1 MAIQPLATNDF
12 QNYLA
17 GETPSKKMES
27 ENRMPSRFLEFYS
40 AIIQYCIKYQEAT
53 KNLLEPMALDL
64 DIAISKHIAK
74 YFNRS
79 EEEFAKIKEELNK
92 STSKIK
98 ELSEALKN
106 RKLASDDDI
115 EKAIN
120 NIVEEHRS
128 SISDIANRMLQD
140 RGIAL
145 IRKTYDRIKEKEKR
159 DSTDSTSTDSLSSVT
174 LKDKD
179 IEDIGNKYTK
189 QVEAF
194 SLRVG
199 NNVLSRFQTFA
210 EKTLGAVKY
219 FSTSI
224 NKLVSYIGKNSAYGV
239 LGGKEAIDAAKV
251 LGDKV
256 QEIEKNAK
264 EEEEA
269 LDREVE
275 ASALRTNNRILSKI
289 KTFLSWTG
297 VGLFR
302 MWVNRK
308 FWVKASLFMALNTVL
323 GVGFFHTLGIW
334 IAFPYAFRLVR
345 NVWNRTVRLFTGVFD
360 FSKKIYD
367 RVFKNSISKFFYT
380 ALRGFFSTYAGA
392 FALGWMFGAIWFG
405 VKKLFNWAAVEKDQ
419 ETGMTR
425 FQEME
430 AKMVILEENIRN
442 KYKEYENKPEELL
455 ERFRNTWFYKASMF
469 LAKTGWKLFKG
480 AAHIVEKY
488 VIPALPAI
496 GYFLSM
502 ITGRD
507 VRNFGMA
514 RVGYLRGLRSLKNLS
529 VKVKIRGG
537 LIGAALAAL
546 VIGSGIAWHSYEK
559 DKLSQNKAH
568 IEAFKTNEFSLLE
581 GLGPEILHGG
591 LRLDEGI
598 VSDILKQFKSD
609 EAMRKKVNYLFDV
622 SDELEKKFDDYNT
635 FVEMYSNEFANS
647 IDGND
652 WSNAGNIPIEV
663 IRSIFTVNGVPQE
676 QLIKTALGYSK
687 RDKLLFIRA
696 FLETQLSHLNN
707 SFKLVKEFVDKKDKE
722 GLLNLDFNSQFY
734 DIESISHRIKELR
747 EEGQSNIRSIDKDKI
762 SFNDVSRRPT
772 NKSNMLAAAN
782 SPEDIWK
789 ANQRLFAAIGGT
801 YISWDKGDKSFSW
814 STEYDERKEWFEAF
828 QKKGAQVAVINS
840 EEDLNKLS
848 LFEQYLYASG
858 ILTYAGTYAFTKE
871 KKKQIEE
878 DYQKFIKDHISKKRQ
893 AFRDPKNW
901 LGINFKDSNL
911 DFYSKLSIILKLLS
925 SSILSRIDKVIG
937 TDISQTA
944 KLDLFMSFGE
954 IVNQIFNS
962 KNITDFS
969 STKENL
975 LKNAQEI
982 LVDSVKTI
990 KNRYKNDEAIDRA
1003 LNAAFED
1010 VDQNITDIIREND
1023 SRVNEVIGKQVD
1035 DLKELIEELDKAIS
1049 TKLNTQT

>member
-27 ENRMPSRFLEFYS
+27 ENRMPSKFLEFYS

-79 EEEFAKIKEELNK
+79 EEEFAKIKDELNK

-128 SISDIANRMLQD
+128 SISDIANGMLQD

-145 IRKTYDRIKEKEKR
+145 IRKTYDRIKEKEKS

-174 LKDKD
+174 LQDKD
-179 IEDIGNKYTK
+179 IEDISNRYTK

-199 NNVLSRFQTFA
+199 NNVLSRFQSFA

-367 RVFKNSISKFFYT
+367 KVFKNSISKFFYT

-430 AKMVILEENIRN
+430 AKMAILEENIRN
-442 KYKEYENKPEELL
+442 KYKEYENKPKELL
-455 ERFRNTWFYKASMF
+455 ERFRSTWFYKASMF

-514 RVGYLRGLRSLKNLS
+514 RIGYLRGLRALKNLS

-635 FVEMYSNEFANS
+635 FVEMYSDEFADS

-652 WSNAGNIPIEV
+652 WSKAGNIPVEV
-663 IRSIFTVNGVPQE
+663 IRSIFTINGVPQE

-707 SFKLVKEFVDKKDKE
+707 SFKLVKEFVDSGNKD
-722 GLLNLDFNSQFY
+722 GLLNLDFKSQFY

-747 EEGQSNIRSIDKDKI
+747 EEGEKNRSSKNEKI
-762 SFNDVSRRPT
+762 FNFNVSVNRKQVGPSDAKKYENVGEIYKNTR
-772 NKSNMLAAAN
+772 LL
-782 SPEDIWK
+782 K
-789 ANQRLFAAIGGT
+789 ALGGKTYGPSGFAWDNAYEEQRSLF
-801 YISWDKGDKSFSW
+801 
-814 STEYDERKEWFEAF
+814 RKIQEN
-828 QKKGAQVAVINS
+828 GVAVINS
-840 EEDLNKLS
+840 EAEFDTLP
-848 LFEQYLYASG
+848 LFERYLYSIDAFE
-858 ILTYAGTYAFTKE
+858 LAGNYKLDKN
-871 KKKQIEE
+871 KKKKVKKEYEDFLDEDIER
-878 DYQKFIKDHISKKRQ
+878 KKAVIS
-893 AFRDPKNW
+893 DPKNW

-925 SSILSRIDKVIG
+925 SSILSNINSVIG
-937 TDISQTA
+937 TDISQTK

-982 LVDSVKTI
+982 LVDSVKAI

-1003 LNAAFED
+1003 LDIAFND
-1010 VDQNITDIIREND
+1010 VDQTIADVIREND
-1023 SRVNEVIGKQVD
+1023 NSINIVIEKQVD
-1035 DLKELIEELDKAIS
+1035 DLKALIEELDKAIS
-1049 TKLNTQT
+1049 TKLNAQT